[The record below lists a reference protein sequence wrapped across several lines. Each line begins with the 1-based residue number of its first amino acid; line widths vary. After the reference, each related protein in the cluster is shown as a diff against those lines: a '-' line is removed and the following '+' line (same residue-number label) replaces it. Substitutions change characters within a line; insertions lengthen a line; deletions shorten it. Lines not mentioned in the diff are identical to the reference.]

1 MSSLKRH
8 FTAVVGSNEHGLYI
22 SSSPSSAARKIVGKL
37 CAASK
42 SKKVEFCVRETTNGS
57 KKKTYGPYLGEMKKL
72 AKPIELKGRVIRFD
86 IKVHLKKKKTAKKI
100 GKKMRGGRIGEK
112 AEDFYIKTTHNNNLT
127 VNPIIQYSFLSR
139 EPHIFFG
146 GPVSPTFTDRPPY
159 IYYYQYVVYN
169 SGYGNSKKAKFNQLI
184 GAEFVNSFSVK
195 ENVLIRQIPEDA
207 LIKLRDFIFDQRKQD
222 PTFCKTIYDAVVAV
236 VGGKPQQNE

>member
-1 MSSLKRH
+1 MIYFKRIVKQFLFLLGMKRYSSKIKSLIQEELSNILEKQKLNFIDVGGAVNLQPHHQKLIGNANFYIFEPDNRSYNDLVATVDRH
-8 FTAVVGSNEHGLYI
+8 SH
-22 SSSPSSAARKIVGKL
+22 P
-37 CAASK
+37 
-42 SKKVEFCVRETTNGS
+42 
-57 KKKTYGPYLGEMKKL
+57 
-72 AKPIELKGRVIRFD
+72 
-86 IKVHLKKKKTAKKI
+86 
-100 GKKMRGGRIGEK
+100 
-112 AEDFYIKTTHNNNLT
+112 EDFFYIKTILNNNLT

-222 PTFCKTIYDAVVAV
+222 PTFCKTIFNAVVEV
-236 VGGKPQQNE
+236 VGPPQQNNQ